1 MNKSRSTT
9 NKQIL
14 TYLNENDYANAAK
27 LLLKT
32 QINEWDKLDE
42 GYKNL
47 SSLKTKTFWFNGF
60 NIKMQFL
67 SHHSLQWIEITDITS
82 FD

>member
-14 TYLNENDYANAAK
+14 TFLNENDYANAAK
-27 LLLKT
+27 LLLQI
-32 QINEWDKLDE
+32 QINEWDKLDN

-47 SSLKTKTFWFNGF
+47 KISVDQYADHV
-60 NIKMQFL
+60 IKLVESFCQF
-67 SHHSLQWIEITDITS
+67 
-82 FD
+82 